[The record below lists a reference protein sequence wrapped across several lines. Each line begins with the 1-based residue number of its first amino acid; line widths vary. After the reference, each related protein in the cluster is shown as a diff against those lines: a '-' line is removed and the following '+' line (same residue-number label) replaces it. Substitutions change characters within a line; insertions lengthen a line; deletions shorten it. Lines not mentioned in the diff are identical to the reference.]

1 MDTLEG
7 NHSQAATPPRRH
19 EPTGAA
25 SRVVRALSI
34 AAALGA
40 GSFVFGFV
48 LFASTVMRD
57 NAPAGERADGIVVL
71 TGGDFRIVE
80 GAKLLKN
87 GAADR
92 LLISGVNPQT
102 SQDDLI
108 KLSGLPAAKFAC
120 CVDLGYAAQDTLGNA
135 EEARTW
141 AHSRKATRLI
151 VVTSSY
157 HMPRSLAE
165 LALAMPDIELIAH
178 SVVPITFRN
187 RAWWLQPT
195 AARVMLSEYLKFL
208 PVAARLN
215 ATRVFNTWTDPAVA
229 TAQPSQPEPV
239 LGKI

>member
-1 MDTLEG
+1 MDTLAKNAG
-7 NHSQAATPPRRH
+7 QGAITDRRL
-19 EPTGAA
+19 EPTGAP
-25 SRVVRALSI
+25 SRVTGTLSMTL
-34 AAALGA
+34 ALGVGA
-40 GSFVFGFV
+40 FLFGFV
-48 LFASTVMRD
+48 IFASTVMRA
-57 NAPAGERADGIVVL
+57 NAPAGERADGIVVF

-87 GAADR
+87 GSADR
-92 LLISGVNPQT
+92 LLISGVNSQT

-120 CVDLGYAAQDTLGNA
+120 CVDLGYAAQDTVGNA

-141 AHSRKATRLI
+141 AQSRKATRLI

-165 LALAMPDIELIAH
+165 LALAMPDVELIAH
-178 SVVPITFRN
+178 SVVPVTFRN

-195 AARVMLSEYLKFL
+195 AARVMLSEYLKYL
-208 PVAARLN
+208 PVVARLN
-215 ATRVFNTWTDPAVA
+215 ATRMMNSLNDQTAHEAKAGRPA
-229 TAQPSQPEPV
+229 TV

>member
-1 MDTLEG
+1 MDTLETLQG
-7 NHSQAATPPRRH
+7 QAANSSRRRK
-19 EPTGAA
+19 PTAA
-25 SRVVRALSI
+25 GGRVVRSLSI
-34 AAALGA
+34 LVALGV
-40 GSFVFGFV
+40 GTFVFGFV
-48 LFASTVMRD
+48 LFASSVMRE
-57 NAPAGERADGIVVL
+57 NAPAVERADGIVVL

-80 GAKLLKN
+80 GAKLLKS

-102 SQDDLI
+102 SRDDLI
-108 KLSGLPAAKFAC
+108 KLSGLSASKFAC

-141 AHSRKATRLI
+141 AQSRKATRLI

-165 LALAMPDIELIAH
+165 LALAMPQTELIAH
-178 SVVPITFRN
+178 SVVPIKFRN

-195 AARVMLSEYLKFL
+195 AARVMLSEYLKYL

-215 ATRVFNTWTDPAVA
+215 ATRLVNTWNHSSIH
-229 TAQPSQPEPV
+229 TARPSGPSTV

>member
-1 MDTLEG
+1 MDTLEIK
-7 NHSQAATPPRRH
+7 HSRVATPPRRH
-19 EPTGAA
+19 EPSGAGTGL
-25 SRVVRALSI
+25 VRALSVTL
-34 AAALGA
+34 ALCVGV
-40 GSFVFGFV
+40 FLFGFT

-87 GAADR
+87 GSADR

-102 SQDDLI
+102 SQNDLI
-108 KLSGLPAAKFAC
+108 KLSGLPASKFAC

-141 AHSRKATRLI
+141 AQSRKASRLI

-165 LALAMPDIELIAH
+165 LAIAMPETELIAH

-195 AARVMLSEYLKFL
+195 AARVMLSEYLKYL
-208 PVAARLN
+208 PVAARLH
-215 ATRVFNTWTDPAVA
+215 AMRLVNTWNDPTVTTVQPGQPA
-229 TAQPSQPEPV
+229 TV